1 MISSD
6 ISLRPA
12 VLSDVPAL
20 VVLIDASIRV
30 LGGRYYTESEV
41 DRSLKYVFGA
51 DTTMIEDGTYVVVEA
66 EGLMIGAG
74 GWSHRWTPFGG
85 DQATPVRD
93 AQFREP
99 GKDPAV
105 IRAMYV
111 HPEWARQGIGGLIIR
126 ACESA
131 AHDAGFED
139 LELVATLSGVEFY
152 ERHGYDQNETFD
164 YVMGDGSTIA
174 FIRMEKRA

>member
-6 ISLRPA
+6 ITLRPA

-20 VVLIDASIRV
+20 EVLIDASIRV
-30 LGGRYYTESEV
+30 LGGRYYDAEKVES
-41 DRSLKYVFGA
+41 SLKYVFGA
-51 DTTMIEDGTYVVVEA
+51 DTMMIEDGTYVVVES

-93 AQFREP
+93 AEYRKP
-99 GKDPAV
+99 GTDPAV

-111 HPEWARQGIGGLIIR
+111 HPDWARRGIGRLIIR

-131 AHDAGFED
+131 AHEAGFED

-152 ERHGYDQNETFD
+152 ERMGYTQIETIH
-164 YVMGDGSTIA
+164 YHMGNDT
-174 FIRMEKRA
+174 FIDFVRMEKRA